1 MHTQW
6 AGPRLKASVSRSSLC
21 FTVFYVHRPPFHV
34 FCGGLMCA
42 SQVPSAYIYQVQVFR
57 SRDFARLQSAF
68 PGLSQYSLA
77 EPRLLGEDLEN
88 YLRATCSHYRNSCK
102 ANQIA
107 GTSHNLIA
115 HVYTLS
121 PSLIKTSI
129 ARNPPLFEIF
139 SLMRVEC
146 IVQPIQGAGYTST

>member
-1 MHTQW
+1 
-6 AGPRLKASVSRSSLC
+6 
-21 FTVFYVHRPPFHV
+21 
-34 FCGGLMCA
+34 MCA
-42 SQVPSAYIYQVQVFR
+42 RQVPSAYI
-57 SRDFARLQSAF
+57 DFAGSGFSFSRLRTASVRRND
-68 PGLSQYSLA
+68 LSRLEPVYSLA

-88 YLRATCSHYRNSCK
+88 CLRATCSHYRNSCK